1 MSDDNDL
8 LPVTPPSDARSAVHG
23 FLADMGATFHGD
35 LWSWSADGS
44 HRHRRPSA
52 WAPRGWEAPSPGA
65 KTAARKAKRAQKLA
79 RRRQRGKR

>member
-8 LPVTPPSDARSAVHG
+8 LPVDPSGLRTLRG
-23 FLADMGATFHGD
+23 FLAGMGATFHGD